1 MSRKK
6 DMLNTL
12 ALLLVTSLLITAYT
26 IAPPSAK
33 AADHRDSGSVDGT
46 PEGDL
51 TDVFAYIDP
60 ANQNNAVL
68 VLPVNPF
75 LNPSEAPSARFSE
88 ELLYQMKIDNGGT
101 PAEDLVVQI
110 AFHGGRG
117 PQNYDVILGVPSVVG
132 PHGNVRLTTGTTL
145 CHGNNVFLTR
155 AANTGLEQNYIVPN
169 GPGSGTAIPGVQ
181 CFAGITDDSFQTDV
195 GQAVFRVGLNPD
207 KNLNAPNHTQDV
219 FREGVSTSFGPIRGR
234 PLRADGTSGVD
245 GFGGYDLTSIVV
257 SLPKE
262 MLRGAGIKGVSL
274 LSSTRP
280 AANPSLIGVWG
291 TVSRPSSETFDGF
304 TTTTST
310 TYEQFERMGQQLAN
324 TVYIFSKPTQGFSAL
339 THAQAGVPIPPGGTS
354 ALSDSEIKDFFNAS
368 GPETD
373 ETFFNR
379 YVPDS
384 LTTVNTTGDT
394 SLLGNT
400 IAGRAA
406 VLTAAGF
413 TTPPF
418 GTPLVLPEAGL
429 TGNLNRAFL
438 RQLVFPDYMRLNL
451 DQATDGIRR
460 GAATLNDS
468 SPTLA
473 IGKWGL
479 QNGRRPADDVTDL
492 YLRLNRE
499 LDDVKFPSNLN
510 LINITGL
517 VPGSGPQG
525 SRHTLQCTELAISPV
540 PQILTPCEDA
550 RIFVVLEGSDFI
562 EQLPTD
568 VNNLANQVSQQRLLE
583 NVFPYLGKANPVPG
597 EAGTKNFPQQQ

>member
-1 MSRKK
+1 MGRKK
-6 DMLNTL
+6 QMFSTL
-12 ALLLVTSLLITAYT
+12 ALLLVTSLIITTYT
-26 IAPPSAK
+26 IAPPTAQ
-33 AADHRDSGSVDGT
+33 AADHRDSGAVDGA

-88 ELLYQMKIDNGGT
+88 ELLYQMKIDNGGS

-110 AFHGGRG
+110 EFHGGRG
-117 PQNYDVILGVPSVVG
+117 PQNYDVILGTPSVVG
-132 PHGNVRLTTGTTL
+132 PHGNVRLTSGTTL

-155 AANTGLEQNYIVPN
+155 AANTGLEQSFIVPN
-169 GPGSGTAIPGVQ
+169 GPGSGTAMPGVQ

-195 GQAVFRVGLNPD
+195 AQAAFRVGLNPN

-219 FREGVSTSFGPIRGR
+219 FRGFVSTSFGPLRGR
-234 PLRADGTSGVD
+234 PLRADATSGVD

-262 MLRGAGIKGVSL
+262 MLRGSGIRGVSL
-274 LSSTRP
+274 TSSTRP
-280 AANPSLIGVWG
+280 PASNSLIGVWG
-291 TVSRPSSETFDGF
+291 TVSRPTSETFDGF
-304 TTTTST
+304 TTTTSS

-324 TVYIFSKPTQGFSAL
+324 TVYIFSQPTQGFTAL
-339 THAQAGVPIPPGGTS
+339 THAEAGVPGTG

-373 ETFFNR
+373 EQFFNR

-413 TTPPF
+413 TLPET
-418 GTPLVLPEAGL
+418 GSPLVLPEAGL
-429 TGNLNRAFL
+429 TANNNRAFL

-460 GAATLNDS
+460 GAGTLGDS

-473 IGKWGL
+473 IGKWGI

-510 LINITGL
+510 LVNITGL

-525 SRHTLQCTELAISPV
+525 SRHSLQCTQLALSPL

-550 RIFVVLEGSDFI
+550 RIFVVLQGTDFI

-568 VNNLANQVSQQRLLE
+568 VANLANQVSQQRLLE
-583 NVFPYLGKANPVPG
+583 SIFPYLGKANPVPG
-597 EAGTKNFPQQQ
+597 ETGTKNFPQQQ

>member
-1 MSRKK
+1 MGRKRK
-6 DMLNTL
+6 ALSSL
-12 ALLLVTSLLITAYT
+12 AFLLATSLIITT
-26 IAPPSAK
+26 FSIVPLTVQ
-33 AADHRDSGSVDGT
+33 AADHRDSGAVDAI

-51 TDVFAYIDP
+51 TDVFSFIDP

-68 VLPVNPF
+68 ILPVNPF

-110 AFHGGRG
+110 EFHGGRG
-117 PQNYDVILGVPSVVG
+117 PQNYDVILGTPSVVG
-132 PHGNVRLTTGTTL
+132 PHGNVRLTSGTTL

-155 AANTGLEQNYIVPN
+155 AANTGLEQSFIVPN
-169 GPGSGTAIPGVQ
+169 GPGSGTAMPGVQ
-181 CFAGITDDSFQTDV
+181 CFAGVTDDSFQTDV
-195 GQAVFRVGLNPD
+195 AQAVFRAGLNPD

-219 FREGVSTSFGPIRGR
+219 FREFVSTSFGPLRGR
-234 PLRADGTSGVD
+234 PLRADATSGVD

-257 SLPKE
+257 SLPKD
-262 MLRGAGIKGVSL
+262 MLRGSGIRGVSL
-274 LSSTRP
+274 TSSTRP

-291 TVSRPSSETFDGF
+291 TVSRPTSESFDGF
-304 TTTTST
+304 TTTTSS

-324 TVYIFSKPTQGFSAL
+324 TVYIFSQPAQGYTAL
-339 THAQAGVPIPPGGTS
+339 THAAAGVPGSGPLTD
-354 ALSDSEIKDFFNAS
+354 AEIKDFFNAS

-384 LTTVNTTGDT
+384 LTTTNTTGDT

-406 VLTAAGF
+406 ILTAAGF
-413 TTPPF
+413 TLPAT
-418 GTPLVLPEAGL
+418 GTPLILPEAGL
-429 TGNLNRAFL
+429 TGNNNRAFL

-451 DQATDGIRR
+451 DQPTDGIRR
-460 GAATLNDS
+460 GAGTLNDS
-468 SPTLA
+468 SATLA

-499 LDDVKFPSNLN
+499 LDDVKFPATLSI
-510 LINITGL
+510 INITGL

-525 SRHTLQCTELAISPV
+525 TRHSLQCTQLALSPL

-550 RIFVVLEGSDFI
+550 RIFVVLQGTDFI

-568 VNNLANQVSQQRLLE
+568 VANLANQVSQQRLLE

-597 EAGTKNFPQQQ
+597 EAGTKNFPPQQ